1 LSVSA
6 TLNMVG
12 ISALFLLGL
21 RLSAFFSGA
30 ETGFYRVSFL
40 RLSIDAHAGDRIA
53 ERIVWFARNPSYFV
67 ATALVGNNVANYLTT
82 LAIGLAAVTL
92 FPASAGWLEIVATLL
107 LAPIV
112 FIFGELVPKNLYYR
126 APTSLLRRD
135 ARWFTVFYRLFL
147 VVSFPLI
154 WISKLFERFGNLENE
169 QRELVLGRS
178 RLVQVLSQ
186 GHREGL
192 LSEVQSRLVHG
203 LMHTA
208 AQPVRSSMT
217 PTGRVLGVP
226 ENAACEEMLE
236 FARRYGVSNVAI
248 KRTDSADDWYGYVR
262 VVDLAVSRQPRTPL
276 IRTMPRIDA
285 SASKLEALLALRE
298 AGEAFGVVFVE
309 SQIAGIVSEQ
319 GLVEQLFRPTP
330 AVGARSALPA

>member
-1 LSVSA
+1 MSVSA

>member
-1 LSVSA
+1 MIVSDALS
-6 TLNMVG
+6 MVG
-12 ISALFLLGL
+12 SLALFLLGL

-30 ETGFYRVSFL
+30 ETGFYRASHL
-40 RLSIDAHAGDRIA
+40 RLSIDAHAGDRVA
-53 ERIVWFARNPSYFV
+53 ARIMWFVRNPGYFV
-67 ATALVGNNVANYLTT
+67 ATTLVGNNVANYLTT

-92 FPASAGWLEIVATLL
+92 FPAHAGWLEIVATLS
-107 LAPIV
+107 LAPLV

-135 ARWFTVFYRLFL
+135 AMWFVFFYRLFL

-154 WISKLFERFGNLENE
+154 WITKLFERFGNLEKE

-192 LSEVQSRLVHG
+192 LSEVQNRLVHG

-208 AQPVRSSMT
+208 AQPVSSSMT
-217 PTGRVLGVP
+217 PTSRVLGVP
-226 ENAACEEMLE
+226 EDASRPEVLE
-236 FARRYGVSNVAI
+236 FARRYGVPNVAI
-248 KRTDSADDWYGYVR
+248 KRADTDDGWYGYLR
-262 VVDLAVSRQPRTPL
+262 VVDLAVSRRPHTSLVRE
-276 IRTMPRIDA
+276 MPRIEA

-298 AGEAFGVVFVE
+298 AGEAYGVVFSGTQV
-309 SQIAGIVSEQ
+309 AGIVSER
-319 GLVEQLFRPTP
+319 GLVEQLF
-330 AVGARSALPA
+330 